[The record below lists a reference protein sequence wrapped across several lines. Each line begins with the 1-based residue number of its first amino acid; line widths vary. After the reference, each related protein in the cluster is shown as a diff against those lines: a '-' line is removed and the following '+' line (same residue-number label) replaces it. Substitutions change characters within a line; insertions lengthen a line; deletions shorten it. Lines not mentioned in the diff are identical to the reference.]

1 MEMQP
6 ILKAVEWAILT
17 VAEED
22 WGKFSVVYPDAD
34 RLVVKSL
41 RSLQGLGQGVMPNY
55 SENLALPLLY
65 NTWYQPRQINLVYSI
80 LRDRRWIEDEW
91 VSRISSRRLSV
102 IDFGCG
108 SLATQFAIA
117 ILAADTISRP
127 NDIPKIRVV
136 SYDTSLEM
144 VQYGKRIWAEFARI
158 VNHFY
163 ADHPIRWV
171 LDQMDCKYHTDLA
184 GLPKPIGGMPHLV
197 TAIHAAYSDTAER
210 VRDDLKALV
219 SKYSPEVCLMTAQST
234 SVANHAWPLW
244 DAPNYDTIQA
254 DRADGTKVDT
264 KFRGVLKSLTDWR
277 RGLYAALLVDGTLDG
292 EDAKFVQKYLSNN
305 AVRWE
310 QWQDFPL
317 SIRVAN
323 DNIPW

>member
-17 VAEED
+17 VAKED

-34 RLVVKSL
+34 KLVVRSL
-41 RSLQGLGQGVMPNY
+41 RSLERLVHGIMPDY
-55 SENLALPLLY
+55 SENPALPLLY

-80 LRDRRWIEDEW
+80 LRDGRWAKDER
-91 VSRISSRRLSV
+91 VLRMSSRRLSV

-117 ILAADTISRP
+117 ILAADTTSRP
-127 NDIPKIRVV
+127 NDIPEIRVI

-144 VQYGKRIWAEFARI
+144 IQYGERVWAEFARI

-171 LDQMDCKYHTDLA
+171 LDQMDCKYHTNLE
-184 GLPKPIGGMPHLV
+184 GLPQSIDGMPYLL
-197 TAIHAAYSDTAER
+197 TAIHAVYQDTQER
-210 VRDDLKALV
+210 VRDDLKDLV
-219 SKYSPEVCLMTAQST
+219 AKYSPAVCLMTTQSP
-234 SVANHAWPLW
+234 SVVNGAWPLW
-244 DAPNYDTIQA
+244 GDTLYDTI
-254 DRADGTKVDT
+254 RADGTKVDT
-264 KFRGVLKSLTDWR
+264 KFRGVLKSITDWR
-277 RGLYAALLVDGTLDG
+277 RGLYAALLADWKLDG
-292 EDAKFVQKYLSNN
+292 EDAKFVQKYLGNN

-310 QWQDFPL
+310 QWQDFPPA
-317 SIRVAN
+317 IRVAN
-323 DNIPW
+323 VCLQR